1 MFNLL
6 VDPIIGVIDIEGR
19 REHLSLP
26 QLYFKL
32 GVDGIETFSALRP
45 HQRHA
50 WHALLCQLGALA
62 CLKSGLSAPTKDA
75 DSWRTALRALT
86 PEFPGDEPWMLVTRP
101 NKPAFLQ
108 AGGPGNYLPYLTTIW
123 ETPDK

>member
-6 VDPIIGVIDIEGR
+6 EDPIVGVLNIEGK
-19 REHLSLP
+19 RERLSLP

-32 GVDGIETFSALRP
+32 GVDGIATFPALRP

-62 CLKSGLSAPTKDA
+62 CLRGGLAAPPG
-75 DSWRTALRALT
+75 DSNGWRGSLRALT
-86 PEFPGDEPWMLVTRP
+86 QSFPSDEPWMLVTSP
-101 NKPAFLQ
+101 DKPAFPS
-108 AGGPGNYLPYLTTIW
+108 GGIGCSRRFQDALHTR
-123 ETPDK
+123 